1 MKELNI
7 NEVSPVSGG
16 LVLDAAI
23 GGIGAV
29 MGTAIGGIVDVSCA
43 AVGLSLV
50 KAITCIGQGVNLI
63 IDNALI
69 LKV

>member
-7 NEVSPVSGG
+7 NEVSHVSGG

-29 MGTAIGGIVDVSCA
+29 MGTAIGGIVDVGYA
-43 AVGLSLV
+43 TIGLSSV
-50 KAITCIGQGVNLI
+50 KARLKLSPVLVR
-63 IDNALI
+63 ALT
-69 LKV
+69 